1 MVDVPRPTTAPEPL
15 RDEQSPKER
24 TMRQPLIL
32 RLRPFLR
39 RDLRT
44 KLVSAIVTVLV
55 LSGLSWLGISAL
67 TQIDSR
73 EAHGLR
79 ISMGIESAWTVC
91 GGPDQ
96 PSCSYEDRE
105 QARVDAKFA
114 YERRLRLAVLDELER
129 RTAHAL
135 AQLDD

>member
-1 MVDVPRPTTAPEPL
+1 
-15 RDEQSPKER
+15 
-24 TMRQPLIL
+24 MRQSLIL

-44 KLVSAIVTVLV
+44 KMLSAIVTVLV

-79 ISMGIESAWTVC
+79 IGQHATAFMAG
-91 GGPDQ
+91 
-96 PSCSYEDRE
+96 
-105 QARVDAKFA
+105 VDAS
-114 YERRLRLAVLDELER
+114 
-129 RTAHAL
+129 RTG
-135 AQLDD
+135 